1 MKAEQCWTPD
11 HRICDLNR
19 SLGSQEGVETGLE
32 GARTVWKLTC
42 STKVDFSH
50 ETFMCLYTTQEDVTA
65 VNDVQLT
72 DWYPVDLFLEG
83 WWQRRYRA

>member
-1 MKAEQCWTPD
+1 M
-11 HRICDLNR
+11 
-19 SLGSQEGVETGLE
+19 ETGLE
-32 GARTVWKLTC
+32 GARTGWKLTC

-72 DWYPVDLFLEG
+72 DWYPVVLFLEV
-83 WWQRRYRA
+83 WWQRRYRGRRNGRSSGGGEGLGGRW